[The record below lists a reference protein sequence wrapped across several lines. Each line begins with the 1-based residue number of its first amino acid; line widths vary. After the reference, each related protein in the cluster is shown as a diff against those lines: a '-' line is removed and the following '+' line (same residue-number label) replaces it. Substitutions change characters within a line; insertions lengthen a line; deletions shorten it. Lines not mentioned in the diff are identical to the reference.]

1 MYYYVLLC
9 IIMYFFL
16 IFATK
21 YCLNKWVSIMTY
33 ILLNDFF
40 LFYIVDFLSCTVYV
54 YTRQVAPSKKH
65 INYGQMFWI
74 VPESIPA
81 PAQYR
86 S

>member
-1 MYYYVLLC
+1 MYFYELLC
-9 IIMYFFL
+9 IIMYFVL

-21 YCLNKWVSIMTY
+21 CCLNKWVSIMMY
-33 ILLNDFF
+33 ILLSDFF
-40 LFYIVDFLSCTVYV
+40 LFYIVDFLSTVYM
-54 YTRQVAPSKKH
+54 YNRQVAPSKKH

-74 VPESIPA
+74 VPESITA